1 MVKKYVVYTYICI
14 FSNST
19 RNNNVFFEVILR
31 LCVCVYVCIFGN
43 CLCARARHVS
53 SQSVIDKQNRISRR
67 VSARLISDGLRMH
80 RSRNTVNTRQNCCD
94 SESETL
100 LRQWSSLG
108 RSANG
113 SRSTT
118 INHVKCC
125 SNMAAT
131 YTEHPSQINT
141 LRMDPVYR

>member
-1 MVKKYVVYTYICI
+1 MGGLLVGHCLKSI
-14 FSNST
+14 
-19 RNNNVFFEVILR
+19 NVFDLMYQEEQAVPAHEYSSKAFTPEV
-31 LCVCVYVCIFGN
+31 VV
-43 CLCARARHVS
+43 ARA
-53 SQSVIDKQNRISRR
+53 
-67 VSARLISDGLRMH
+67 
-80 RSRNTVNTRQNCCD
+80 
-94 SESETL
+94 
-100 LRQWSSLG
+100 
-108 RSANG
+108 ANG